1 LHKLL
6 VEIYNPSMSNVE
18 TATRNDQALRLAT
31 AVGRLRTVLR
41 DVRWQVTDLSLTQ
54 VAILRQLERA
64 GPSTASA
71 LAAAEHISPQAIAQ
85 QLAGMKEQGY
95 IDTGPDAK
103 DGRKTLISLS
113 LSGQQL
119 LDALI
124 ESREAVLARAIE
136 NTVPADELVVLDR
149 AIEVLER
156 LADAVNSGT
165 SGQLTCGSDAGRNR
179 SSSAGKV
186 RPKVS
191 HSART
196 SAKSSSS
203 CSYPR

>member
-1 LHKLL
+1 
-6 VEIYNPSMSNVE
+6 MSVE

-64 GPSTASA
+64 GPSTASM
-71 LAAAEHISPQAIAQ
+71 LAAAEHISPQAVAQ
-85 QLAGMKEQGY
+85 QLAGIRDRGY
-95 IDTGPDAK
+95 IETEPDAH

-113 LSGQQL
+113 RKGQQL

-136 NTVPADELVVLDR
+136 ATVPADELADLDR

-165 SGQLTCGSDAGRNR
+165 A
-179 SSSAGKV
+179 
-186 RPKVS
+186 S
-191 HSART
+191 HQR
-196 SAKSSSS
+196 
-203 CSYPR
+203 

>member
-95 IDTGPDAK
+95 IETGPDAK

-113 LSGQQL
+113 PSGQQL

-124 ESREAVLARAIE
+124 ESREAMLARAIE

-165 SGQLTCGSDAGRNR
+165 SG
-179 SSSAGKV
+179 
-186 RPKVS
+186 
-191 HSART
+191 
-196 SAKSSSS
+196 
-203 CSYPR
+203 

>member
-1 LHKLL
+1 
-6 VEIYNPSMSNVE
+6 MSNVE

-95 IDTGPDAK
+95 IETGPDAK

-113 LSGQQL
+113 PSGQQL

-165 SGQLTCGSDAGRNR
+165 AGELTCGSDAGRNR

>member
-1 LHKLL
+1 MM
-6 VEIYNPSMSNVE
+6 NAE

-54 VAILRQLERA
+54 VAILRQLERS

-71 LAAAEHISPQAIAQ
+71 LATAEHISPQAVAQ
-85 QLAGMKEQGY
+85 QLVGLKDGSY
-95 IDTGPDAK
+95 IQTEPDAR

-113 LSGQQL
+113 RDGQLL

-136 NTVPADELVVLDR
+136 ATVPADELANLDR
-149 AIEVLER
+149 AIDVLER
-156 LADAVNSGT
+156 LAEAVNAGSAVGT
-165 SGQLTCGSDAGRNR
+165 E
-179 SSSAGKV
+179 SA
-186 RPKVS
+186 
-191 HSART
+191 
-196 SAKSSSS
+196 
-203 CSYPR
+203 

>member
-1 LHKLL
+1 MT
-6 VEIYNPSMSNVE
+6 NAE

-64 GPSTASA
+64 SPSTASA
-71 LAAAEHISPQAIAQ
+71 LAAAEHITPQAIAQ

-95 IDTGPDAK
+95 IEAAPDAK

-113 LSGQQL
+113 REGQQL

-136 NTVPADELVVLDR
+136 TTVPADELAVLDR

-156 LADAVNSGT
+156 LADAVNTGAAS
-165 SGQLTCGSDAGRNR
+165 
-179 SSSAGKV
+179 
-186 RPKVS
+186 
-191 HSART
+191 
-196 SAKSSSS
+196 
-203 CSYPR
+203 

>member
-1 LHKLL
+1 MT
-6 VEIYNPSMSNVE
+6 NAE

-64 GPSTASA
+64 SPSTASA
-71 LAAAEHISPQAIAQ
+71 LAAAEHITPQAIAQ

-95 IDTGPDAK
+95 IEAAPDAK

-113 LSGQQL
+113 REGQQL

-136 NTVPADELVVLDR
+136 TTVPADELAVLDR

-156 LADAVNSGT
+156 LADAVN
-165 SGQLTCGSDAGRNR
+165 AGAA
-179 SSSAGKV
+179 S
-186 RPKVS
+186 
-191 HSART
+191 
-196 SAKSSSS
+196 
-203 CSYPR
+203 